1 MDDAPTFAQELHYS
15 SRIRTHTVAISDE
28 EALAKYEPRHR
39 GSVALTP
46 NRRLLER
53 VSENSHGN
61 FFPSPDAAT
70 LTKLFD
76 ELGEG
81 VLYPLV

>member
-15 SRIRTHTVAISDE
+15 SRIRSNTVAISDE
-28 EALAKYEPRHR
+28 EALAKYEPRHC
-39 GSVALTP
+39 GSVVLIP
-46 NRRLLER
+46 NRRLIEL
-53 VSENSHGN
+53 VSEDSQGC
-61 FFPSPDAAT
+61 FFPNPDAAT

-81 VLYPLV
+81 VLYPPA